1 MKRIT
6 KILSVIF
13 AIILCVGLLTPLNRA
28 QAAAAPK
35 LNKASRTLFVGG
47 SKVAASTYKGTYT
60 LKIKNKTKK
69 YSAQWSSSDT
79 TVAKVTKLKAGRAK
93 VTAVSAGKATITC
106 KFTDKV
112 TGKSYTLTSKFT
124 IRNNASK
131 VAIGKNGLP
140 DTWNVGTKIK
150 LSSLM
155 YDENNKASKRGET
168 VTDYINWVSSDT
180 KVATVTKDGTIEAV
194 GEGTAEITCY
204 TYQASKFKNIKHAT
218 AKDSVTINVKPA
230 GLQEVKQKT
239 LNTMELIFDGNMSAV
254 VTKDNIEVS
263 KAITSTFSTNV
274 SVKSLEFDE
283 TGKIATVTL
292 VEEFADKTEYTVKYG
307 EISKKFTAIKGEP
320 VAIKIYT
327 ANGKNIA
334 VVGEYQQL
342 YFKFFNSQGVDITP
356 INKAAYDE
364 LVKYINISGDIGS
377 IDFFLSNTDK
387 TVIFNKE
394 GKEAVIYAEY
404 HSRKYDSAYNE
415 LVYKADIVIT
425 SISEASTITL
435 TDWLVTNDDTMMGE
449 DFDWE
454 EKSQT
459 IAAGD
464 NGYRLIVQAK
474 NADNE
479 EIYSDDLGSKFT
491 FKCGNTNIMIMDEA
505 TYLANLLP
513 FKTGTVDIAVF
524 YDGTSIGKI
533 TLPIQANRVAAAIK
547 FDKNNVNVS
556 NKIGYDLCTFVVTVV
571 DQYNET
577 IKLNSAEEITVSC
590 SDPLS
595 PPVIKNLNSDGTLTA
610 SFNGYG
616 YGYSTNN
623 FVTYGY
629 NVKYEVGNPVNS
641 TFVAT
646 VRMPVGDSTYALD
659 IPKTLDLKLINGAA
673 NFPVIP
679 VVVYEYKNGVKY
691 DKIANIK
698 SSKDVSLN
706 FGEYYYQLN
715 PATQDFTQ
723 LSNEILPY
731 IINASNDV
739 IKAKTGTFNVA
750 VFKKG
755 VGNNDQFIANGQ
767 FTLKDT
773 TAKPVIVIKAEKAA
787 TPIAIGNE
795 VSMKQ
800 ALLECLTIKLGSKTV
815 AIGDIVKLNF
825 TGINSQMH
833 VYSIV
838 IKEKI
843 AIGGHDY
850 YLTHT
855 IDINKSIKN

>member
-6 KILSVIF
+6 KVLSVMF
-13 AIILCVGLLTPLNRA
+13 AIVLCVGLLTPLNRA

-124 IRNNASK
+124 IKNNASK

-204 TYQASKFKNIKHAT
+204 TYQASKFKDIKHAT
-218 AKDSVTINVKPA
+218 AKDSVTINVAKAKPA

-239 LNTMELIFDGNMSAV
+239 LNSIELIFDGNMAAT

-292 VEEFADKTEYTVKYG
+292 IEELADKTEYAVKYG
-307 EISKKFTAIKGEP
+307 EVSKKFTAMIGDP
-320 VAIKIYT
+320 VAIEMYT

-334 VVGEYQQL
+334 IVGEYQQL
-342 YFKFFNSQGVDITP
+342 YFRFFNSQGVDITP
-356 INKAAYDE
+356 VKEAEYNE
-364 LVKYINISGDIGS
+364 LVKYVNIEGDHGS
-377 IDFFLSNTDK
+377 ADFFLNHTNK
-387 TVIFNKE
+387 AVIFNKE
-394 GKEAVIYAEY
+394 GKSAVISAEY

-415 LVYKADIVIT
+415 LVYRASIIIT
-425 SISEASTITL
+425 SISEASTIKL
-435 TDWLVTNDDTMMGE
+435 TDWLVTNDAVMMGE

-454 EKSQT
+454 DKSQN
-459 IAAGD
+459 IAAED
-464 NGYRLIVQAK
+464 EGYRLIVQAK

-479 EIYSDDLGSKFT
+479 EIYSDDPGSKFT
-491 FKCGNTNIMIMDEA
+491 FKSGNINILFMDET
-505 TYLANLLP
+505 TYLASLYP
-513 FKTGTVDIAVF
+513 VKTGTVDIAVY
-524 YDGTSIGKI
+524 YDGTNIGKI
-533 TLPIQANRVAAAIK
+533 TIPIKAKRVASAVT
-547 FDKNNVNVS
+547 FDKSKADVS
-556 NKIGYDLCTFVVTVV
+556 NKVGFDFCSFIITVL

-577 IKLNSAEEITVSC
+577 IKLNSENEITISC
-590 SDPLS
+590 QDPFS
-595 PPVIKNLNSDGTLTA
+595 PPITKNLNSDGTVTA
-610 SFNGYG
+610 SFYGYG

-623 FVTYGY
+623 YVVYGY
-629 NVKYEVGNPVNS
+629 NVAYGVVNS

-646 VRMPVGDSTYALD
+646 IKTPVGNSTYSLD
-659 IPKTLDLKLINGAA
+659 MPKTLDLKLINGAA

-679 VVVYEYKNGVKY
+679 VVVYEYKNGVKN
-691 DKIANIK
+691 DKIPAIK

-706 FGEYYYQLN
+706 VGDYYYQLN
-715 PATQDFTQ
+715 PVTQDFTQ
-723 LSNEILPY
+723 LNNEILPY
-731 IINASNDV
+731 ITNASDD
-739 IKAKTGTFNVA
+739 ITKAKIGTFNVA

-755 VGNNDQFIANGQ
+755 IGNNDQFIANGQ

-773 TAKPVIVIKAEKAA
+773 TPKPVITTKAEKAT
-787 TPIAIGNE
+787 TPIVNGNE
-795 VSMKQ
+795 ISMKQ

-815 AIGDIVKLNF
+815 TIGDIVKLNV
-825 TGINSQMH
+825 TGINSQMY

-843 AIGGHDY
+843 TIGGHNY

-855 IDINKSIKN
+855 IDINKAFTN